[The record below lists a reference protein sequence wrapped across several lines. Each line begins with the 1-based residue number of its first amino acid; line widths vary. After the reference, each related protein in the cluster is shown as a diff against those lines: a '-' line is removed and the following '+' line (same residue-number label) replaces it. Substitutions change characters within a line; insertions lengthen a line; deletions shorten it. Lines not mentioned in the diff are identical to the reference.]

1 MRGRDWIGLDWI
13 GLDWIGKEWFYFNK
27 GKLRWY

>member
-1 MRGRDWIGLDWI
+1 METDWSGMEWTGLE
-13 GLDWIGKEWFYFNK
+13 WIGKEWFYFNK